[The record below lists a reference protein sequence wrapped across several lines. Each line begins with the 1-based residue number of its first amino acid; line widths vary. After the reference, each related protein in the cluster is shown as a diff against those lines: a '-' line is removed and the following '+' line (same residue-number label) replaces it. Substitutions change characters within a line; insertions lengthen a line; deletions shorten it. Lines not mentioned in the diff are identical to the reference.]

1 MVKVV
6 CPECGGAK
14 SSYAVSCGD
23 RGCQTG
29 VRACEFC
36 KGAGQVSSE
45 AGERWR
51 AGKAMR
57 GTRVKHGLTQQQEAE
72 RLGISP
78 IELNDVEHGR
88 RSLDEVKRPTI
99 EETEYSRGRGANR
112 EVKRMSLN
120 RVSLIGHLG
129 QDPELRYL
137 PNSGQPVTGFSIATD
152 ESFTGKDGNRQE
164 RVEWHNIVVFGK
176 LAETCAKYLSKGRQ
190 LYVEGRLQTR
200 EFESKNGGGKRQRAE
215 IVAQRVQF
223 LGPRPDAPMGGE
235 ADEPVASEEVPF

>member
-1 MVKVV
+1 
-6 CPECGGAK
+6 
-14 SSYAVSCGD
+14 
-23 RGCQTG
+23 
-29 VRACEFC
+29 VR
-36 KGAGQVSSE
+36 SE
-45 AGERWR
+45 AADRWR

-57 GTRVKHGLTQQQEAE
+57 DARVKQGRTQQQEAE
-72 RLGISP
+72 WLGISP
-78 IELNDVEHGR
+78 MELNDIEHGR
-88 RSLDEVKRPTI
+88 CSMDEVKKPAI
-99 EETEYSRGRGANR
+99 EEMEYSRERGANR
-112 EVKRMSLN
+112 EVKKMSLN

-137 PNSGQPVTGFSIATD
+137 PTSGQPVTGFSIATD

-176 LAETCAKYLSKGRQ
+176 LAETCAKYLGKGRQ
-190 LYVEGRLQTR
+190 IYVEGRLQTR

-235 ADEPVASEEVPF
+235 ADEPVATEEVPF